1 MIKIILKKF
10 LQCLIAVF
18 LLSIVVFYMARL
30 SPGDP
35 LEAYYGNA
43 IERMNKEQ
51 KESAMEKLG
60 LNSPIHVQYGK
71 WIKGITKGDFGISYK
86 YKRDVKA
93 VIGDVCLNT
102 IILGGIAYI
111 STFLLAL
118 LLGTVGTFYGLKAIN
133 IKNNVEIISGG
144 AGLIFTILSFL
155 ILKKNDKKFR
165 DSKEYIPIVTRIIVS
180 SGSEL
185 NL

>member
-1 MIKIILKKF
+1 MNQQGYIVEIVDSVTAKLKLKRHSACASCGKCSTTSEEKYII
-10 LQCLIAVF
+10 V
-18 LLSIVVFYMARL
+18 
-30 SPGDP
+30 
-35 LEAYYGNA
+35 EA
-43 IERMNKEQ
+43 
-51 KESAMEKLG
+51 
-60 LNSPIHVQYGK
+60 
-71 WIKGITKGDFGISYK
+71 D
-86 YKRDVKA
+86 
-93 VIGDVCLNT
+93 NT
-102 IILGGIAYI
+102 IGAKVGDRVEVNMETVNVLKAAFIAYTI
-111 STFLLAL
+111 PLLAL

-180 SGSEL
+180 SGNEI